1 MGYPTFFMEKMFETT
16 LIAAIALL
24 FIMEGILPFVFPNFW
39 KNMMRQA
46 TELPE
51 TQLRV
56 MGLVSIA
63 IGLLVLLFFS

>member
-1 MGYPTFFMEKMFETT
+1 MLETT

-24 FIMEGILPFVFPNFW
+24 FIMEGVLPFVFPNFW
-39 KNMMRQA
+39 KRMMREA

-56 MGLVSIA
+56 MGLVSIS

>member
-1 MGYPTFFMEKMFETT
+1 MLETT

-24 FIMEGILPFVFPNFW
+24 FIMEGLLPFIFPNFW
-39 KNMMRQA
+39 KKMMREA

-56 MGLVSIA
+56 MGLLSITVGML
-63 IGLLVLLFFS
+63 ILLFFS